1 MSEHIE
7 RPFSTVKNFVAVAT
21 ILASGFVATTA
32 VAQSRGER
40 APQRTAQE
48 APRTI
53 TVSRIVERLMG
64 GFESGKITSTQLGQ
78 YLLGSQDRLK
88 EEESFLKLKE
98 QLIGDHQAG
107 EISREDIRPLL
118 GEYMEALKAEMLE
131 DMTESMKKA
140 IQKGAMTQ
148 AQADEALG
156 TYETLSAFKDAG
168 LTRESFGKSQDAM
181 QKMVASGKLTQQ
193 QMSDRLAAM
202 KEMMNPKTGD
212 ARGEMREQ
220 YAKAKADLDQMVKD
234 GKITQAQAD
243 ARLNR
248 MVEGMK
254 SKTGDARG
262 AMRERYAKAKADMDQ
277 MVKDGKI
284 TQEQADARLNQMV
297 ERMKQAGSRDDQDK
311 TSDECMEMRR
321 ALGEA
326 VRNGEI
332 TREEAGK
339 KWKES
344 DCGS

>member
-1 MSEHIE
+1 MSGPIE
-7 RPFSTVKNFVAVAT
+7 LSFSTVKNFAAAAT

-98 QLIGDHQAG
+98 QLIGDHLAG

-118 GEYMEALKAEMLE
+118 GEYMEALRGEMLE

-156 TYETLSAFKDAG
+156 TYETLSAFKEEG
-168 LTRESFGKSQDAM
+168 LTRESFGKSRDAM
-181 QKMVASGKLTQQ
+181 QKMVASGKLTKQ

-202 KEMMNPKTGD
+202 KEMMNPETGD
-212 ARGEMREQ
+212 ARGAMREQ

-234 GKITQAQAD
+234 GKITQEQAD

-248 MVEGMK
+248 MVESMK

-262 AMRERYAKAKADMDQ
+262 AMREQYAKAKADLDQ

-284 TQEQADARLNQMV
+284 TQEQADARLNRMV
-297 ERMKQAGSRDDQDK
+297 ERMKQAGSSGDEEK
-311 TSDECMEMRR
+311 ASDECMELRR

-326 VRNGEI
+326 VRSGKI

-344 DCGS
+344 DCGN